1 MFSKKRSVMAQ
12 VRDFHCGVCG
22 IDYFDQYQFERH
34 VSRAHTRTETP
45 KTEREEDLAG
55 SENKA

>member
-1 MFSKKRSVMAQ
+1 MFGKKMSRPVPVS
-12 VRDFHCGVCG
+12 DFHCGVCG

-34 VSRAHTRTETP
+34 VGLAHTRTSIRKADAKEA
-45 KTEREEDLAG
+45 LAG

>member
-1 MFSKKRSVMAQ
+1 MFGKKRSVAVQ

-34 VSRAHTRTETP
+34 VGWAHTRTESR
-45 KTEREEDLAG
+45 KIEKEEALAG